1 MDPTETS
8 DSHDAEVQGLKGG
21 GQLSI
26 EHRYPASRGSLA
38 RCSGV
43 DVLWRQGESMLPA
56 CLGCLGTLYLV
67 GHLRP
72 NISYREEAGCSI
84 KSVKC
89 KWEFATEMR
98 QEVWRAAWD
107 LNSLEHGMSIRR
119 MVLHQPPTENLRE
132 TSVECESSAA
142 DCWRTRVDQ
151 G

>member
-72 NISYREEAGCSI
+72 NISYREEAG
-84 KSVKC
+84 
-89 KWEFATEMR
+89 
-98 QEVWRAAWD
+98 
-107 LNSLEHGMSIRR
+107 
-119 MVLHQPPTENLRE
+119 VLHKERE
-132 TSVECESSAA
+132 VQMGVCHRDASGGLACRLGPKFPGTWHEHTQNGSTSATHGKLA
-142 DCWRTRVDQ
+142 
-151 G
+151 